1 MKLPDL
7 DNKLTRTVWIR
18 RNGKLKAVQVPV
30 DSSKPT
36 EPHPMFPIERPP
48 HGK

>member
-30 DSSKPT
+30 AASKT
-36 EPHPMFPIERPP
+36 ATPHPMFPIERPP